1 MFGVDLW
8 GAALTFARIGTML
21 MLFPAFGEQPVPANV
36 RLTLALLVTL
46 VVAPAVAPM
55 MPAAPVD
62 FGAAM
67 IVLIGEVLI
76 GLVMGAVA
84 RILVSTLATA
94 GQIVGMETGLSFAQ
108 TADPTMTATGQV
120 VSVFLGVL
128 GIALVFATDLH
139 HAFLRALVDSYALF
153 KPSAPVAMGDIANLG
168 VTAVGDSF
176 RIALQI
182 TAPLI
187 FAGLI
192 FRIGLGILSRLIP
205 QVQVFFVAMSLNVL
219 GGFMITALVLSAGML
234 VWLDRLDQ
242 FAGGLR

>member
-8 GAALTFARIGTML
+8 SVALTFARIGTML

-36 RLTLALLVTL
+36 RLTLALLVTV
-46 VVAPAVAPM
+46 VVAPAVAPVIPKA
-55 MPAAPVD
+55 PAD
-62 FGAAM
+62 FGVATG
-67 IVLIGEVLI
+67 VLIGEVLI
-76 GLVMGAVA
+76 GLAMGAVA
-84 RILVSTLATA
+84 RILVSALATA
-94 GQIVGMETGLSFAQ
+94 GQIIGMETGLSFAQ

-120 VSVFLGVL
+120 VSVFLGIL

-139 HAFLRALVDSYALF
+139 HAFLRALVDSYGLFRPSESVAL
-153 KPSAPVAMGDIANLG
+153 GDIADLG
-168 VTAVGDSF
+168 VRAVGDSF

-192 FRIGLGILSRLIP
+192 FRIGLGVLSRLIP
-205 QVQVFFVAMSLNVL
+205 QIQVFFVAMSLNVL

-242 FAGGLR
+242 FARSLR